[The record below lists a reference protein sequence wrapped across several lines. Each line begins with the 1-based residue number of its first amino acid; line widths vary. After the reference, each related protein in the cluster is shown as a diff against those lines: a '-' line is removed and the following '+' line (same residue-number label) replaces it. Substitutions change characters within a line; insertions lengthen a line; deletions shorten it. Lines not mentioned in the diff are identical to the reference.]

1 MTTSEEKKS
10 GTEDTSQSGEK
21 LDGLIQDINLD
32 DIKDLPEETQK
43 IIKEKLTQK
52 VKLYDAGFRTRTED
66 VATQKKELESRATS
80 LRELE
85 TLQKEIQGNP
95 DMEKAVTKTINDFRA
110 GRTDNKV
117 DKNLKKLDQLID
129 KAADADQREQ
139 LKTMREIIR
148 EETSGGNSS
157 EKIKSLEDK
166 IVQLEK
172 MNLAGLSGAIQG
184 SMKDLEDRFGDEI
197 VTKYKPQIETMLKKY
212 PSYLQ
217 TPSKVLF
224 SLAEDSEIFEAHEKI
239 KAKQIQAENQRK
251 EAGTFPGGDSK
262 PSKVEIP
269 RLKGGRV
276 DTAKYIENLEAAG
289 KFK

>member
-1 MTTSEEKKS
+1 
-10 GTEDTSQSGEK
+10 
-21 LDGLIQDINLD
+21 LD